1 MNFTKTLFKTKEK
14 RDNFCGMLMIIP
26 GLIFFVLL
34 VMYPTLW
41 ALKYVFYEYDGFTS
55 PTFVGTKNIVRL
67 FTRET
72 VYWRSILF
80 TVKYV
85 ATKLVIEFPLAVL
98 LGAILSSKVLRTRS
112 FFRGVYFMP
121 VILSS
126 AVMSVVFS
134 FIFSPYNGLLN
145 ATLMKIG
152 VINGKVDW
160 LSNPKTAFWCCVA
173 LSVWS
178 GFGQNTILT
187 ISGIQGIPEDI
198 YESASIDG
206 AGAIVQF
213 FKITL
218 PILAPILKT
227 ILMLMLVG
235 SFGGYESIY
244 VLTGGGPNHAT
255 EVMSLTVYNQFFK
268 AGMADYGY
276 GATLGIMSAVITGII
291 TVVYLFMSRR
301 LDKISE

>member
-1 MNFTKTLFKTKEK
+1 MNLTKGLLGTREK
-14 RDNFCGMLMIIP
+14 RDNLYGLLMILP
-26 GLIFFVLL
+26 GFIFFVLL
-34 VMYPTLW
+34 VLYPTVW
-41 ALKYVFYEYDGFTS
+41 AMKYVFFDYDGFTK
-55 PTFVGTKNIVRL
+55 PTFVGAENIIRL

-72 VYWRSILF
+72 VYWKSILF

-85 ATKLVIEFPLAVL
+85 AVKLAIEFPIAVL
-98 LGAILSSKVLRTRS
+98 LGTMLSSKVLGTRS

-145 ATLMKIG
+145 AVMMKLG
-152 VINGKVDW
+152 LINGKVDW
-160 LSNPKTAFWCCVA
+160 LSDPNTAFWCCVA

-178 GFGQNTILT
+178 GFGQNTMLT
-187 ISGIQGIPEDI
+187 ISGLQGISDDI
-198 YESASIDG
+198 YESAAIDG
-206 AGAIVQF
+206 ANSFVQF

-218 PILAPILKT
+218 PMLAPVLKT

-235 SFGGYESIY
+235 SFGGYESIF

-276 GATLGIMSAVITGII
+276 GATLGVMSAVITGMI
-291 TVVYLFMSRR
+291 TAVYLFLSRK
-301 LDKISE
+301 LDKICD